1 MISCACSCEKN
12 MRALETKVGH
22 YRFVYV
28 FVSKHIC
35 IVGVVL
41 HTKELLGMNH
51 KLLKT
56 TKNATLVLFY
66 GRNMFVMDNIVL
78 MDHIT

>member
-1 MISCACSCEKN
+1 

-22 YRFVYV
+22 FRFVYV
-28 FVSKHIC
+28 FVSKHSC

-41 HTKELLGMNH
+41 HPKELIVMNH
-51 KLLKT
+51 KLLET

-66 GRNMFVMDNIVL
+66 GWNMFFYGQHRSDGSHHVIISNHTEI
-78 MDHIT
+78 